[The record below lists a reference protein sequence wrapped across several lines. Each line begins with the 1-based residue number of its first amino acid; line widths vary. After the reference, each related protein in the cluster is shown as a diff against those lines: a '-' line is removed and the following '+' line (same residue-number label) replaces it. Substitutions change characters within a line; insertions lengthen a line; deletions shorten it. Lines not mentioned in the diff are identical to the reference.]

1 MPHLNRQLLNILF
14 KSLLPLLVVAC
25 LGVVTARRGVHF
37 WAAPRADEGSSP
49 ETLPGNEPSEEVAA
63 VVRRLHEK
71 QALAR
76 EVADGRLTLREVA
89 ARYRELDEAAPGFH
103 WEEFRRKYPG
113 ASDEERHCREVI
125 SFVRALPPERGD
137 GERTVAGRL
146 ESELQAS
153 TARGDLSLPG
163 AAAGPAVTV
172 RR

>member
-1 MPHLNRQLLNILF
+1 MPHLNRQLLNVLF

-25 LGVVTARRGVHF
+25 LGVVTARRGVNF

-49 ETLPGNEPSEEVAA
+49 EALPGSEPSEEVAA

-76 EVADGRLTLREVA
+76 EVADGRLTLRDAA

-125 SFVRALPPERGD
+125 SFVRGLPDRKD
-137 GERTVAGRL
+137 GEEAVAARL
-146 ESELQAS
+146 ESELQGYV
-153 TARGDLSLPG
+153 ARGDLSLPG
-163 AAAGPAVTV
+163 AAAGPAV